1 MSLGFI
7 GGLGAAM
14 DGYTKASENW
24 ENRQLKQSEE
34 QRRADEHAHSQ
45 QKRQIEMDEIER
57 AKTIRNETEAAAK
70 PLEVQ
75 AQEILPPEDDPFT
88 PRQTAYKVGDQT
100 FTDEAKA
107 KVYATDPY
115 EAAKRTAGVK
125 LKYGDVGGS
134 LSIGQ
139 QIMRAREDSWVFA
152 DKEKARPVQELND
165 QITGILFDPK
175 DDFWNNGA
183 KILGKWKNDGTVF
196 KPEKQ
201 ANGTIIMNK
210 YAPDGTLLG
219 QHGEPIT
226 DDYAGQRK
234 FANGF
239 IAAPDWK
246 TKKTELAELINADA
260 EQRKNRRAEVKDTT
274 DIGLAKARTQESI
287 AKVNGTGYFAKEP
300 KKPKA
305 DAISEGFKHFSPD
318 NKAGRAEG
326 ENLARQ
332 AKPLNPGATDQELIY
347 AAQTAVVEGPDSPNI
362 KPRLDMNTGQVM
374 AVFTDPR
381 TSKQIKLHQS
391 KITPDT
397 ATPEQKLSFKADVQA
412 YLAERDKLGAS
423 LGSQIKWSD
432 ALVRAAS
439 NPQDNAAMAQVVQN
453 EVARV
458 FPAAQAKI
466 MRDWQAA
473 NQQLRTAGRPEYPQ
487 PTPDQ
492 IMAKLTQT
500 MSAPQSMAAIN
511 NLLNLVRTYGP
522 NSAR

>member
-14 DGYTKASENW
+14 QGYTEASKDW
-24 ENRQLKQSEE
+24 EKREQASAAE
-34 QRRADEHAHSQ
+34 QRRVDEHTYSQ

-88 PRQTAYKVGDQT
+88 PRQTVYKVGDQT

-260 EQRKNRRAEVKDTT
+260 EQRKNRRAEVKDKT

-305 DAISEGFKHFSPD
+305 DAISEGFKNFSPD

-381 TSKQIKLHQS
+381 TGKQIKLHQS
-391 KITPDT
+391 RITPDA
-397 ATPEQKLSFKADVQA
+397 ATPEQKLSLKTEVQA
-412 YLAERDKLGAS
+412 YLAGQDKLGSS
-423 LGSQIKWSD
+423 LGSQAKWSD
-432 ALVRAAS
+432 ALKRAAANPKDSDAIDEVVMQKAAAAIETAKANVLQRRQTEIAQGKPPTPIPS
-439 NPQDNAAMAQVVQN
+439 NPMEFHEQVMQSLIKN
-453 EVARV
+453 YRS
-458 FPAAQAKI
+458 PGAQALINK
-466 MRDWQAA
+466 
-473 NQQLRTAGRPEYPQ
+473 QLSL
-487 PTPDQ
+487 
-492 IMAKLTQT
+492 I
-500 MSAPQSMAAIN
+500 
-511 NLLNLVRTYGP
+511 RTYGL
-522 NSAR
+522 N